1 MSTRAIPI
9 DPQLAATGDGPS
21 KVAMVL
27 ADPAVSCWLKDA
39 LRGALRRDP
48 VDAYRDARLLVE
60 LLASAPEQARL
71 EAQRHA
77 EVLNSRSPRNAAEWL
92 DRRVMR

>member
-1 MSTRAIPI
+1 MSTTRAIPI
-9 DPQLAATGDGPS
+9 NPQRATAGEVPS
-21 KVAMVL
+21 KIAMVL
-27 ADPAVSCWLKDA
+27 ADPAVSYWLKDA

-60 LLASAPEQARL
+60 LLATAPEQAHL

-77 EVLNSRSPRNAAEWL
+77 ASRTTPQNVAAWLNREVFP
-92 DRRVMR
+92 

>member
-1 MSTRAIPI
+1 MPRAIPK
-9 DPQLAATGDGPS
+9 DPQRAATGEGPS

-27 ADPAVSCWLKDA
+27 ADPAVSYWLKDA

-60 LLASAPEQARL
+60 LLASAPEQAAL
-71 EAQRHA
+71 EAARHA
-77 EVLNSRSPRNAAEWL
+77 AVLNNRPPRNAAEWL
-92 DRRVMR
+92 DRQVLR